1 MENQILENR
10 KRFNNRDLDWLSFNE
25 RVLQE
30 AEDTSNPIYERFK
43 FLAIFS
49 SNLDEFFKVR
59 VSKLRQI
66 KKVEKELRKPLA
78 LKPNKLLKRILK
90 VVGAQQDR
98 FGNIYRTMILPA
110 LADYNIELLDTNTL
124 KENQAAFLF
133 DCFNINVKP
142 LVHIM
147 NGEAITGSSIED
159 GALYLVVL
167 FKEYD
172 DLVFLSIPNKELGRF
187 LPLPT
192 KTDKYQY
199 VFIEDI
205 VKYFAQ
211 ELFHDRKVITGYNI
225 KVSRDAEL
233 YLEDEYDGQWIQNI
247 YNSLA
252 KRQDGQP
259 TRLLFEGTMPKEVQ
273 DKVRRILGIGKVD
286 MVQGGQ
292 NHNFSDFFS
301 FPNPT
306 NHKNLVYDP
315 LPPLAHKDFEN
326 ATSFFELI
334 AERDRILHFPYQRF
348 DYLEQWVQQAA
359 SDKNVTSI
367 HISLYRIAKNSML
380 TTALLLALENKKE
393 VVIFVE
399 AKARFDEENNLVWGK
414 TFEEK
419 GALVFYSFPN
429 LKVHSKIL
437 LIQRKE
443 GSQEKGYAYI
453 GTGNFNAKT
462 SKIYCDHGLFTSNTK
477 ITEDLKQV
485 FGVLKRKVLLPKLKT
500 LIVSPFNTRLSF
512 SNLIQFEIDQAKKG
526 MHSGI
531 TIKMNSLEDPEMI
544 EWLYKA
550 SDAGVKIKLLIRGFC
565 CLKPGTLGLSE
576 NIEVISIV
584 DRFLEHG

>member
-133 DCFNINVKP
+133 DYFNINVKP

-429 LKVHSKIL
+429 VKVHSKIL

-550 SDAGVKIKLLIRGFC
+550 SDAGVKIKLLKWLWLNLHTDYFRIH
-565 CLKPGTLGLSE
+565 L
-576 NIEVISIV
+576 
-584 DRFLEHG
+584 